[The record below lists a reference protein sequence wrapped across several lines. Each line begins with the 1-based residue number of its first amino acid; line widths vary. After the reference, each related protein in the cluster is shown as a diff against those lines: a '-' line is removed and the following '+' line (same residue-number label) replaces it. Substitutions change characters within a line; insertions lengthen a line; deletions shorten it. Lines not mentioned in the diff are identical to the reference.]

1 MTVSAQ
7 NSYISYT
14 GNGSTAAYSW
24 PYKLFA
30 AADLK
35 VYTVVIATGVETLQ
49 TSGGGGTY
57 DYNING
63 ALNTVTLNNNLPA
76 THKLFLTR
84 VQDLSQPT
92 DYIEGDAF
100 PAAVHEDTLDKI
112 VLQIQQQQEQL
123 DRSFKLGQSNTGTTV
138 NIADLVAER
147 GSKVLGFDSTGNLIA
162 TQEIGAYKGNWAA
175 STAYDARALVK
186 DTSNNNIYL
195 CNTAHTSSGS
205 QPISSNTD
213 VAKWD
218 LIVDAASASTSATN
232 AASSATAAASS
243 ATAAASSATAA
254 ASSATDATTNGA
266 AQVTLAAAQ
275 VALATTQAGNA
286 ASSAST
292 ASTQATNAASSA
304 TAAAASASAA
314 ATSADN
320 FDDVYLGAKSSAPSV
335 DNDGDALTTGDLYFD
350 TTSGTLNV
358 FNGSTW
364 VQITVDTDVKTGV
377 SSNDTTAGYLNG
389 KLIAGEAVT
398 LTENSDGG
406 NETLTVAA
414 VDPTPLAIALG

>member
-1 MTVSAQ
+1 MAIT
-7 NSYISYT
+7 ISDTTPRVQYT
-14 GNGSTAAYSW
+14 ATAGQTA
-24 PYKLFA
+24 FA
-30 AADLK
+30 VNFEFFANADLK
-35 VYTVVIATGVETLQ
+35 VYNGSTLLTYAASPSGATQYSVTGAGV
-49 TSGGGGTY
+49 SGGGSITLGG
-57 DYNING
+57 G
-63 ALNTVTLNNNLPA
+63 ATVNDKITIYRDMSIARSTDFPTSGAFQVESLN
-76 THKLFLTR
+76 
-84 VQDLSQPT
+84 
-92 DYIEGDAF
+92 E
-100 PAAVHEDTLDKI
+100 ELDK
-112 VLQIQQQQEQL
+112 LTAMIQQVET
-123 DRSFKLGQSNTGTTV
+123 DTKYSPRFSTTTTTGFNLTFP
-138 NIADLVAER
+138 DLVAN
-147 GSKVLGFDSTGNLIA
+147 KVLAANAAGTAL
-162 TQEIGAYKGNWAA
+162 TMEQELGTFQGNWAA
-175 STAYDARALVK
+175 STAYAIRDLIK

-195 CNTAHTSSGS
+195 CKTAHTSSGS
-205 QPISSNTD
+205 QPISSNAD

-266 AQVTLAAAQ
+266 AQV
-275 VALATTQAGNA
+275 ALATTQAGNA
-286 ASSAST
+286 ATSAST

-304 TAAAASASAA
+304 TAAAASATAA

-350 TTSGTLNV
+350 TTSDSLNV

>member
-1 MTVSAQ
+1 MAIT
-7 NSYISYT
+7 ISDTTPRVQYT
-14 GNGSTAAYSW
+14 ATAGQTA
-24 PYKLFA
+24 FA
-30 AADLK
+30 VNFEFFANADLK
-35 VYTVVIATGVETLQ
+35 VYNGSTLLTYAASPSGATQYSVTGAGV
-49 TSGGGGTY
+49 SGGGSITLGG
-57 DYNING
+57 G
-63 ALNTVTLNNNLPA
+63 ATVNDKITIYRDMSIARSTDFPTSGAFQVESLN
-76 THKLFLTR
+76 
-84 VQDLSQPT
+84 
-92 DYIEGDAF
+92 E
-100 PAAVHEDTLDKI
+100 ELDK
-112 VLQIQQQQEQL
+112 LTAMIQQVET
-123 DRSFKLGQSNTGTTV
+123 DTKYSPRFSTTTTTGFNLTFP
-138 NIADLVAER
+138 DLVAN
-147 GSKVLGFDSTGNLIA
+147 KVLAANAAGTAL
-162 TQEIGAYKGNWAA
+162 TMEQELGTFQGNWAA
-175 STAYDARALVK
+175 STAYAIRDLIK

-195 CNTAHTSSGS
+195 CKTAHTSSGS

-218 LIVDAASASTSATN
+218 LIVDAAAAATSATN

-243 ATAAASSATAA
+243 ASSASTSASTATSQASTATTKASEAASSATS
-254 ASSATDATTNGA
+254 AS
-266 AQVTLAAAQ
+266 
-275 VALATTQAGNA
+275 
-286 ASSAST
+286 SSAS
-292 ASTQATNAASSA
+292 
-304 TAAAASASAA
+304 AAAASASAA

-335 DNDGDALTTGDLYFD
+335 DNDGDALTTGDLYFN

>member
-1 MTVSAQ
+1 MAIT
-7 NSYISYT
+7 ISDTTPRVQYT
-14 GNGSTAAYSW
+14 ATAGQTA
-24 PYKLFA
+24 FA
-30 AADLK
+30 VNFEFFANADLK
-35 VYTVVIATGVETLQ
+35 VYNGSTLLTYAASPSGATQYSVTGAGV
-49 TSGGGGTY
+49 SGGGSITLGSP
-57 DYNING
+57 G
-63 ALNTVTLNNNLPA
+63 ATVDDTITIYRDMSIARSTDFPTSGAFQVDSLN
-76 THKLFLTR
+76 
-84 VQDLSQPT
+84 
-92 DYIEGDAF
+92 E
-100 PAAVHEDTLDKI
+100 ELDK
-112 VLQIQQQQEQL
+112 LTAMIQQVET
-123 DRSFKLGQSNTGTTV
+123 DTKYSPRFSTTTTTGFNLTFP
-138 NIADLVAER
+138 DLVAN
-147 GSKVLGFDSTGNLIA
+147 KVLAVNAAGTAL
-162 TQEIGAYKGNWAA
+162 TMEQELGTFQGNWAA
-175 STAYDARALVK
+175 STAYSVRDLIK

-195 CNTAHTSSGS
+195 CKTAHTSSGS
-205 QPISSNTD
+205 QPISSNAD

-266 AQVTLAAAQ
+266 AQV
-275 VALATTQAGNA
+275 ALATTQAGNA
-286 ASSAST
+286 ATSAST

-320 FDDVYLGAKSSAPSV
+320 FDDIYLGAKSSAPSV

>member
-30 AADLK
+30 ATDLK
-35 VYTVVIATGVETLQ
+35 VYTVVIATGVSTLQ

-76 THKLFLTR
+76 THKLYLTR
-84 VQDLSQPT
+84 IQNLEQPT

-123 DRSFKLGQSNTGTTV
+123 DRSFKLDQVNTGTTV
-138 NIADLVAER
+138 EIGTIVSER
-147 GSKVLGFDSTGNLIA
+147 GGKVLGFDSSGNLLA
-162 TQEIGAYKGNWAA
+162 TQEIGTYKGNWAA
-175 STAYDARALVK
+175 STAYKARALVK

-218 LIVDAASASTSATN
+218 LIVDAASATTSATN

-243 ATAAASSATAA
+243 QTAAASSATAA
-254 ASSATDATTNGA
+254 ASS
-266 AQVTLAAAQ
+266 Q
-275 VALATTQAGNA
+275 
-286 ASSAST
+286 T
-292 ASTQATNAASSA
+292 AAASSA
-304 TAAAASASAA
+304 TSAASSATTATTKASEASSSAASALSSKNAAATSETNAAASATSAA
-314 ATSADN
+314 ASAGGGAVKVTSSDTT
-320 FDDVYLGAKSSAPSV
+320 PSV
-335 DNDGDALTTGDLYFD
+335 LNSKILV
-350 TTSGTLNV
+350 SGGMT
-358 FNGSTW
+358 
-364 VQITVDTDVKTGV
+364 K
-377 SSNDTTAGYLNG
+377 
-389 KLIAGEAVT
+389 AVG
-398 LTENSDGG
+398 NAGG
-406 NETLTVAA
+406 NETLTLTAQAA
-414 VDPTPLAIALG
+414 EVYGFEIVDEATNPTLRLTTTNNGADNITSTAYAAFDDVIYGASGMSWSITADGDLRVTI

>member
-1 MTVSAQ
+1 MAIT
-7 NSYISYT
+7 ISDATPRVQYT
-14 GNGSTAAYSW
+14 ATAGQTA
-24 PYKLFA
+24 FA
-30 AADLK
+30 VNFEFFANADLK
-35 VYTVVIATGVETLQ
+35 VYNGSTLLTYAASPSGATQYSVTGAGV
-49 TSGGGGTY
+49 SGGGSITLGSP
-57 DYNING
+57 G
-63 ALNTVTLNNNLPA
+63 ATVDDTITIYRDMSIARSKDFPTSGAFQVDSLN
-76 THKLFLTR
+76 
-84 VQDLSQPT
+84 
-92 DYIEGDAF
+92 E
-100 PAAVHEDTLDKI
+100 ELDK
-112 VLQIQQQQEQL
+112 LTAMIQQVET
-123 DRSFKLGQSNTGTTV
+123 DTKYSPRFSTTTTTGFNLTFP
-138 NIADLVAER
+138 DLVAN
-147 GSKVLGFDSTGNLIA
+147 KVLAANAAGTAL
-162 TQEIGAYKGNWAA
+162 TMEQELGTFQGNWAA
-175 STAYDARALVK
+175 STAYSVRDLIK

-195 CNTAHTSSGS
+195 CKTAHTSSGS
-205 QPISSNTD
+205 QPISSNAD

-266 AQVTLAAAQ
+266 AQV
-275 VALATTQAGNA
+275 ALATTQAGNA
-286 ASSAST
+286 ATSAST

-320 FDDVYLGAKSSAPSV
+320 FDDIYLGAKSSAPSV

>member
-1 MTVSAQ
+1 MAIT
-7 NSYISYT
+7 ISDTTPRVQYT
-14 GNGSTAAYSW
+14 ATAGQTA
-24 PYKLFA
+24 FA
-30 AADLK
+30 VNFEFFANADLK
-35 VYTVVIATGVETLQ
+35 VYNGSTLLTYAASPSGATQYSVTGAGV
-49 TSGGGGTY
+49 SGGGSITLGSP
-57 DYNING
+57 G
-63 ALNTVTLNNNLPA
+63 ATVNDTITIYRDMSIARSTDFPTSGAFQVDSLN
-76 THKLFLTR
+76 
-84 VQDLSQPT
+84 
-92 DYIEGDAF
+92 E
-100 PAAVHEDTLDKI
+100 ELDK
-112 VLQIQQQQEQL
+112 LTAMIQQVET
-123 DRSFKLGQSNTGTTV
+123 DTKYSPRFSTTTTTGFNLTFP
-138 NIADLVAER
+138 DLVAN
-147 GSKVLGFDSTGNLIA
+147 KVLAVNAAGTALTMD
-162 TQEIGAYKGNWAA
+162 QELGTFQGNWAA
-175 STAYDARALVK
+175 STAYAIRDLIK

-195 CNTAHTSSGS
+195 CKTAHTSSGS
-205 QPISSNTD
+205 QPISSNAD

-218 LIVDAASASTSATN
+218 LIVDAAAAAT
-232 AASSATAAASS
+232 SATAAASS
-243 ATAAASSATAA
+243 ATAAAASETAA
-254 ASSATDATTNGA
+254 ASSATS
-266 AQVTLAAAQ
+266 
-275 VALATTQAGNA
+275 A

-292 ASTQATNAASSA
+292 ATTQATTATTQATNAASSA

-350 TTSGTLNV
+350 TTSNSLNV

>member
-1 MTVSAQ
+1 MAIT
-7 NSYISYT
+7 ISDTTPRVQYT
-14 GNGSTAAYSW
+14 ATAGQTA
-24 PYKLFA
+24 FA
-30 AADLK
+30 VNFEFFANADLK
-35 VYTVVIATGVETLQ
+35 VYNGSTLLTYAASPSGATQYSVTGAGV
-49 TSGGGGTY
+49 SGGGSITLGSP
-57 DYNING
+57 G
-63 ALNTVTLNNNLPA
+63 ATVDDTITIYRDMSIARSTDFPTSGAFQVDSLN
-76 THKLFLTR
+76 
-84 VQDLSQPT
+84 
-92 DYIEGDAF
+92 E
-100 PAAVHEDTLDKI
+100 ELDK
-112 VLQIQQQQEQL
+112 LTAMIQQVET
-123 DRSFKLGQSNTGTTV
+123 DTKYSPRFSTTTTTGFNLTFP
-138 NIADLVAER
+138 DLVAN
-147 GSKVLGFDSTGNLIA
+147 KVLAANAAGTAL
-162 TQEIGAYKGNWAA
+162 TMEQELGTFQGNWAA
-175 STAYDARALVK
+175 STAYAIRDLIK

-195 CNTAHTSSGS
+195 CKTAHTSSGS
-205 QPISSNTD
+205 QPISSYAD

-218 LIVDAASASTSATN
+218 LIVDAASASTSETN

-266 AQVTLAAAQ
+266 AQV
-275 VALATTQAGNA
+275 ALATTQAGNA
-286 ASSAST
+286 ATSAST

-320 FDDVYLGAKSSAPSV
+320 FDDIYLGAKSSAPSV

-398 LTENSDGG
+398 LTENSDGC
-406 NETLTVAA
+406 NETFTVAA